1 LTREHIPLGKNILKQ
16 IHRRWRWGN
25 FRNNKWWKICMTRAS
40 ILRIKPFVT
49 QLQSATPF
57 GIPGKYMK
65 RI

>member
-1 LTREHIPLGKNILKQ
+1 M
-16 IHRRWRWGN
+16 HRRWRWGN

-40 ILRIKPFVT
+40 IFRIEPFVT